1 MEKML
6 ERTENMTLEELKAAK
21 SAIEKIICARENA
34 NRKRLRENI
43 VKALEAYRKEFP
55 FDSFDIYTQDDYDS
69 DLQVDIMEHI
79 RDLREGI

>member
-6 ERTENMTLEELKAAK
+6 ERTENMTLEELKDAK
-21 SAIEKIICARENA
+21 NAIEKIIYARENA

-43 VKALEAYRKEFP
+43 VKALEAYHKEFP
-55 FDSFDIYTQDDYDS
+55 LDSFDIYTRDDYDS

-79 RDLREGI
+79 QELREDI